1 VTGRERV
8 AIAMRLGEPDRVP
21 VMCQLAMGH
30 YFLRSGLDPIDIWYS
45 GEAFGEALVSLQR
58 RYGFDGILV
67 NLPGRDEGWRR
78 HVASIETRDDQRV
91 IRWRNGWSTVFPTR
105 DLPWV
110 CRDKGARTRPAIGEI
125 DPDDLFYVEPHG
137 LLGARFPF
145 SPDLDATP
153 RRQFPSYQFDTIRF
167 VLAKAGDVSV
177 HAELFSPFA
186 QLLELAD
193 HASVLMALLLD
204 PARVHA
210 CLDRLAAGAA
220 MLGVGQAATGA
231 DAILISSA
239 FAGAGFISPGQYR
252 EFVLPYEK
260 RVVDAI
266 RATSAVPIYTHT
278 CGAIGDRIELMADT
292 GTSGIDT
299 LDPPPL
305 GTVDLA
311 NARRQ
316 TIGRLFLKGN
326 IDPVHTVLL
335 GTPEDVARA
344 ARERISIAGPG
355 GGYILSTAC
364 AVPPAA
370 PPENIFTLV
379 ETARAYGSY
388 PLTSPGPRSV
398 AAA

>member
-21 VMCQLAMGH
+21 VMCQLAIGH
-30 YFLRSGLDPIDIWYS
+30 YFLHSGLDPLDIWYS
-45 GEAFGEALVSLQR
+45 GEAFAEALVSLQR

-78 HVASIETRDDQRV
+78 HVASIETRADQRL
-91 IRWRNGWSTVFPTR
+91 IRWRNGWSTVFPTH

-110 CRDKGARTRPAIGEI
+110 CRESGGRTRPAIGDI

-137 LLGARFPF
+137 LLGARCPY
-145 SPDLDATP
+145 SPGLDATP
-153 RRQFPSYQFDTIRF
+153 RGQFPSYQFDTIRL
-167 VLAKAGDVSV
+167 VLANAGDVSV
-177 HAELFSPFA
+177 HAELFSPFT

-210 CLDRLAAGAA
+210 CLDRLAEGAA
-220 MLGVGQAATGA
+220 VLGVGQASAGA

-266 RATSAVPIYTHT
+266 RATRAVPIYTHT
-278 CGAIGDRIELMADT
+278 CGAIDDRLELMADT
-292 GTSGIDT
+292 GTNGIDT

-311 NARRQ
+311 NARRR

-326 IDPVHTVLL
+326 IDPVNTVLL
-335 GTPEDVARA
+335 GTPEDVASA
-344 ARERISIAGPG
+344 ARERISVAGPG

-364 AVPPAA
+364 AVPPTA
-370 PPENIFTLV
+370 PPENIVTLA
-379 ETARAYGSY
+379 ETAENHGYY
-388 PLTSPGPRSV
+388 PLLCTPRIPY
-398 AAA
+398 

>member
-1 VTGRERV
+1 MTGRERV

-21 VMCQLAMGH
+21 VMCQLAIGH
-30 YFLRSGLDPIDIWYS
+30 YFLHSGLDPIDIWYS

-78 HVASIETRDDQRV
+78 HVASIETRGDQRV
-91 IRWRNGWSTVFPTR
+91 IRWRNGWSTVVPTQ

-110 CRDKGARTRPAIGEI
+110 CREDGARARPAIGDI

-137 LLGARFPF
+137 LLGARCPF
-145 SPDLDATP
+145 SPDLDAAP
-153 RRQFPSYQFDTIRF
+153 HRRFPSYQFDTIRS

-177 HAELFSPFA
+177 HAELFSPFT

-193 HASVLMALLLD
+193 HTSVLMALLLD

-210 CLDRLAAGAA
+210 CLDRLADGAA
-220 MLGVGQAATGA
+220 VLGAGQAATGV

-266 RATSAVPIYTHT
+266 RATRDVPIYTHT
-278 CGAIGDRIELMADT
+278 CGAIGDRLELMAET
-292 GTSGIDT
+292 GTNGIDT

-305 GTVDLA
+305 GTVELA
-311 NARRQ
+311 DAKRALA
-316 TIGRLFLKGN
+316 GRLFIKGN
-326 IDPVHTVLL
+326 LDPVGTLL
-335 GTPEDVARA
+335 QGSAEACYAA
-344 ARERISIAGPG
+344 ARDRLAAAKPG

-364 AVPPAA
+364 SVAPHTPPAHLLQLRRA
-370 PPENIFTLV
+370 V
-379 ETARAYGSY
+379 EEGGWY
-388 PLTSPGPRSV
+388 
-398 AAA
+398 